1 MLIGISVGDP
11 EALEGQRVPWK
22 DYPGIELT
30 VRPIPPAKDLALN
43 RQFLG
48 SKQRIRFVKAA
59 EDAGR
64 REDREITLDNDQV
77 EQLAIA
83 QGAYALVEIHGPA
96 ELLVKDAAAAESWS
110 KAAGAPIV
118 AGGVVKLGEQLRDN
132 EPLRRLTLQAVPGL
146 LKFVLEEAKRQA
158 EEAGLDEEGKGR
170 TS

>member
-11 EALEGQRVPWK
+11 EALEGLRVAWPE
-22 DYPGIELT
+22 YSGIEVT

-59 EDAGR
+59 EDGGR

-77 EQLAIA
+77 EKLAIA
-83 QGAYALVEIHGPA
+83 QGAFALVEIHGPA
-96 ELLVKDAAAAESWS
+96 ELLVKDAPAAELWS
-110 KAAGAPIV
+110 KAIGTTVAPGAT
-118 AGGVVKLGEQLRDN
+118 VKLGDQLRDN
-132 EPLRRLTLQAVPGL
+132 EPLRRLVLQSVPGL